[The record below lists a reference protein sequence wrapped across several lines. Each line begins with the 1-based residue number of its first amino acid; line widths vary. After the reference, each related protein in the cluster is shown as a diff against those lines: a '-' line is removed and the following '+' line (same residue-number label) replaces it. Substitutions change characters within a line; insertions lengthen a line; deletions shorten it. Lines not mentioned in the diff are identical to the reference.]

1 MPPAKFP
8 TTQTYGTALMS
19 IFRFPL
25 LVWMGIAILIVS
37 LGIRQSFGIFMLP
50 ISDTF
55 NTGREFFSF
64 TIALQNLLFGV
75 FQPFVGMAS
84 DRWGPRRIIILGAVA
99 YSAGLYLTSIT
110 TDPSWLYL
118 TLGTL
123 VGFGLSATSYV
134 IILGAVARVV
144 PAEHTAKAFG
154 LTTAAGSFGMFAVIP
169 GAQALLSNIGW
180 QSALQIF
187 ALLCCLMIAF
197 ASFIKNTNISSKKN
211 TPIDDSQSLSQAL
224 KEAFNHRGYWLIHAG
239 FFICGF
245 HVMFIATH
253 LPSYLADKGLP
264 ITSAAMA
271 LAYVGIFNIFGSYFW
286 GVMGDKFDKRYVMTS
301 LYLIRSV
308 VIAGFVV
315 LPITVDTA
323 TIFGAAIGF
332 CWLGTVPLTSGL
344 VRQIFGS
351 RYMSTLYG
359 LVFFTHQVGS
369 FLGAWV
375 GGLMYDYYGSYEPIW
390 WSTVVLALCAALIH
404 LPINHRPVP
413 RLALATTA

>member
-1 MPPAKFP
+1 
-8 TTQTYGTALMS
+8 MS

-25 LVWMGIAILIVS
+25 LVWAGIAILIVS

-50 ISDTF
+50 ISETF

-84 DRWGPRRIIILGAVA
+84 DRWGPKRIIILGALSYA
-99 YSAGLYLTSIT
+99 AGLYLTSIT
-110 TDPSWLYL
+110 TDPSWLYIS
-118 TLGTL
+118 LGAL

-134 IILGAVARVV
+134 IVLGAVARVV

-154 LTTAAGSFGMFAVIP
+154 LTTAVGSFGMFAVIP
-169 GAQALLSNIGW
+169 GAQSLLSNVGW
-180 QSALQIF
+180 QSALQVF
-187 ALLCCLMIAF
+187 ALLCCLIIAF
-197 ASFIKNTNISSKKN
+197 ASFIKTNKILGSEN
-211 TPIDDSQSLSQAL
+211 TPIDDNQTLKEAL
-224 KEAFNHRGYWLIHAG
+224 KEAFYHRGYWLIHAG
-239 FFICGF
+239 FFVCGF

-253 LPSYLADKGLP
+253 LPSYLADKGLSVA
-264 ITSAAMA
+264 TAAMA

-301 LYLIRSV
+301 LYLIRSL
-308 VIAGFVV
+308 VIAAFVV
-315 LPITVDTA
+315 LPVTIDTA

-332 CWLGTVPLTSGL
+332 CWLGTAPLTSGL
-344 VRQIFGS
+344 VRQIFGA

-359 LVFFTHQVGS
+359 LVFFSHQLGS

-375 GGLMYDYYGSYEPIW
+375 GGLVYDYYGSYEPIW
-390 WSTVVLALCAALIH
+390 WTTVVMALVAALLH
-404 LPINHRPVP
+404 LPINDRPVP
-413 RLALATTA
+413 RLNAMATA

>member
-1 MPPAKFP
+1 
-8 TTQTYGTALMS
+8 MS

-25 LVWMGIAILIVS
+25 LVWAGIAILIVS

-50 ISDTF
+50 ISETF

-84 DRWGPRRIIILGAVA
+84 DRWGPKRIIILGAISYA
-99 YSAGLYLTSIT
+99 AGLYLTSIT
-110 TDPSWLYL
+110 TDPSWLYIS
-118 TLGTL
+118 LGAL

-134 IILGAVARVV
+134 IVLGAVARVV

-169 GAQALLSNIGW
+169 GAQSLLSNVGW
-180 QSALQIF
+180 QSALQVF
-187 ALLCCLMIAF
+187 ALLCCLIIAF
-197 ASFIKNTNISSKKN
+197 ASFIKTNKVSDSKN
-211 TPIDDSQSLSQAL
+211 SLIDDNQTLKEAL
-224 KEAFNHRGYWLIHAG
+224 KEAFHHRGYWLIHAG
-239 FFICGF
+239 FFVCGF

-264 ITSAAMA
+264 IATAAMA

-308 VIAGFVV
+308 VIAAFVV
-315 LPITVDTA
+315 LPVTVDTA

-344 VRQIFGS
+344 VRQIFGA

-359 LVFFTHQVGS
+359 LVFFSHQLGS

-375 GGLMYDYYGSYEPIW
+375 GGLVYDYYGSYEPIW
-390 WSTVVLALCAALIH
+390 WTTVAMALFAALLH
-404 LPINHRPVP
+404 LPINDRPVA
-413 RLALATTA
+413 RLTAMNAV